1 MINLLSTYTAA
12 VTLSM
17 PLLQLK
23 EKAVLVLPVPDSAPP
38 NVSSVS
44 YTIRTPPSIW
54 TLPGYISM
62 SLKTASVANE
72 LLKTQLMHASPAG
85 TTVTGAV
92 SGTVTE
98 QLVVGFWD
106 CTAGEEWGSYS
117 EQALHNF
124 ILTSWPE

>member
-1 MINLLSTYTAA
+1 
-12 VTLSM
+12 
-17 PLLQLK
+17 
-23 EKAVLVLPVPDSAPP
+23 
-38 NVSSVS
+38 
-44 YTIRTPPSIW
+44 
-54 TLPGYISM
+54 M